1 MNQLSLFC
9 DNTELIEKNSQLIG
23 EYLLGKDTITKVK
36 LRYDDLKAN
45 FNAVTFD
52 EWDGSGKYPLWK
64 FSSGLTPYMDYDDTS
79 TVPIPFSNKLFK
91 TQNTIVSFD
100 FPVWFNL
107 GADTARRVLFISQD
121 PIPRSIKWYQN
132 CEDALCST
140 VFGLH
145 NPLWREKGNG
155 GKRMWLLIQ
164 ALVENG
170 CGVYITDSHK
180 LAIQSRDGE
189 ILNPTESQ
197 TAVYRD
203 LLKAEIDMIK
213 PRLIVTFGNI
223 AGSMMDFIATQEVPV
238 LNLPHF
244 SGLSQGKI
252 KKYFNWP
259 EEKQFPIEDQ
269 ATCYSKT
276 IIKNI
281 PL

>member
-1 MNQLSLFC
+1 MNYLSLFC
-9 DNTELIEKNSQLIG
+9 DNTELIDETSRLIS
-23 EYLLGKDTITKVK
+23 EHLLGKDTFTKVR
-36 LRYDDLKAN
+36 LRFEDLKDN

-52 EWDGSGKYPLWK
+52 EWDNSGKYSLWK

-79 TVPIPFSNKLFK
+79 IVPIPFSNDTFK
-91 TQNTIVSFD
+91 MQNTVASLD
-100 FPVWFNL
+100 FPVWFNMKESP
-107 GADTARRVLFISQD
+107 RRVLFISQD

-145 NPLWREKGNG
+145 NPLWRNKGNG

-170 CGVYITDSHK
+170 CGVYITDCHK

-189 ILNPTESQ
+189 ILNTTESQ
-197 TAVYRD
+197 AAVYRE
-203 LLKAEIDMIK
+203 LLKAEINMIK
-213 PRLIVTFGNI
+213 PGLIVAFGNI
-223 AGSMMDFIATQEVPV
+223 AGSMMDFIETQEVPV
-238 LNLPHF
+238 LSLPHF

-269 ATCYSKT
+269 ATCYSQT